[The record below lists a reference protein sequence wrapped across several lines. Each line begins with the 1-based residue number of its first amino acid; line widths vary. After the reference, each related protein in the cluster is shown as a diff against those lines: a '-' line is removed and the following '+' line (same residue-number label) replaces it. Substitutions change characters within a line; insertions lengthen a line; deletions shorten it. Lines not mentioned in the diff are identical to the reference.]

1 MAGNFGRPAPHYYY
15 MMSLRLRRAVLGAS
29 CSPSSRSARLG
40 VLAPAARAD
49 GDPGSDVLVYQ
60 NLFVA
65 ADANISVP
73 QQVELGNLLTS
84 ADQAGFPIRVAVIS
98 QPDDL
103 GAITALWQKPAA
115 YASFLGTE
123 LSLAYAQRLLIVMPN
138 GFGFHWQGHSASAAY
153 QVLDGLHI
161 GPGGSGLAAAA
172 QTAVRALAQA
182 SGIRLA
188 APPAA
193 RRRRG
198 RRHHGQGTTAR
209 GPQPAGS
216 PRRRSAP
223 SGSQVPLIA
232 GIALA
237 GPDRGRGGLL
247 AGIPRRALAGRRSCG
262 CRSFP
267 EQKRGGHRSSGGSP
281 FPAPGSRAGSWA
293 WRPC

>member
-1 MAGNFGRPAPHYYY
+1 
-15 MMSLRLRRAVLGAS
+15 MMSLRLRRTLLGVVLAVFAV
-29 CSPSSRSARLG
+29 CAAG

-65 ADANISVP
+65 ADANISIP

-103 GAITALWQKPAA
+103 GAITALWRKPAA
-115 YASFLGTE
+115 YADFLGTE

-138 GFGFHWQGHSASAAY
+138 GFGFNWQGHSASAAY

-161 GPGGSGLAAAA
+161 GPGGTGLATAA

-188 APPAA
+188 AAGRAAARPAA
-193 RRRRG
+193 RAAAPHREP
-198 RRHHGQGTTAR
+198 RHRELSQAD
-209 GPQPAGS
+209 S
-216 PRRRSAP
+216 PR
-223 SGSQVPLIA
+223 
-232 GIALA
+232 
-237 GPDRGRGGLL
+237 
-247 AGIPRRALAGRRSCG
+247 
-262 CRSFP
+262 
-267 EQKRGGHRSSGGSP
+267 
-281 FPAPGSRAGSWA
+281 
-293 WRPC
+293 